1 MTDDRIA
8 PAIPRDLLEKYFKDD
23 PRLVSHFEEQSIAV
37 QEVVDVSS
45 GTVSATESLQN
56 ATVVT
61 LSPNAVFNNEFV
73 LTRGDG
79 TKLRFVAGV
88 IQIDA
93 DDTVVRCEGGG
104 VKLLAPAN
112 VTLLLPV
119 EGTLVSDTSPAKLY
133 SKTLDKPGM
142 TGLIDAVSNAAAA
155 AAGVAIGGIY
165 RDGTTLKI
173 RIA

>member
-1 MTDDRIA
+1 MADDEQLYA
-8 PAIPRDLLEKYFKDD
+8 PRDLLAKYFADD
-23 PRLVSHFEEQSIAV
+23 PRLISHFENQALAV
-37 QEVVDVSS
+37 AQVAEVTGGAV
-45 GTVSATESLQN
+45 TATERLQD

-61 LSPNAVFNNEFV
+61 LSTNESLTNEFV
-73 LTRGDG
+73 LSSGDG
-79 TKLRFVAGV
+79 TNLRIIAGHLA
-88 IQIDA
+88 IDA

-119 EGTLVSDTSPAKLY
+119 EGTLVSDTAPAKLY

-142 TGLIDAVSNAAAA
+142 TGLVDAVSNAAAA